1 MLRRYGERTGLAPAV
16 PLTSE
21 GRGVTRVNEAEG
33 APGDVNIPG
42 SLARVLADVAAE
54 RAAQDAMWGP
64 QEFPD
69 GTGPER
75 TAAAEQAKSACRDA
89 WGSGELTWR
98 HILTEE
104 YFEALAESDPPALR
118 AELVQTAAV
127 AVKWIQSLD
136 RRHGYVR
143 HRPRRGGGRRE
154 KLVRD
159 GVPGLIRSTG
169 GEPPVRVAADGEY
182 DALLRAKLYE
192 EAGEYVASGDPEE
205 LADLL
210 EVVRTLARGHGL
222 DPDRLE
228 RLRAGKAVERGGFD
242 GRQVLDLPGQPDG
255 EDPAL
260 GRHSVRALLLDGDDL
275 VLFRRTRPDRDLYW
289 TTPGGGIEAAD
300 ADPEAALRRELDEE
314 LGAVAGELRQVFVL
328 AEQTPVGDYL
338 QTFYVA
344 RLVSMDLSRR
354 HGPEIGSLSRGRY
367 DAEWV
372 PCTPEAI
379 AKINLR
385 PHYLAD
391 YLRVHAR
398 ELPALLPGAH

>member
-1 MLRRYGERTGLAPAV
+1 M
-16 PLTSE
+16 
-21 GRGVTRVNEAEG
+21 GVARVKAAEG
-33 APGDVNIPG
+33 QPGDVNIPG
-42 SLARVLADVAAE
+42 SMARVLADVAAE
-54 RAAQDAMWGP
+54 RAAQDAMWGL

-75 TAAAEQAKSACRDA
+75 TDAAERAKSACRDA
-89 WGSGELTWR
+89 WSRGELTWR

-104 YFEALAESDPPALR
+104 YFEALAESEPRALR

-159 GVPGLIRSTG
+159 GVPGLIRAAG
-169 GEPPVRVAADGEY
+169 GEPRVRTAADGEY
-182 DALLRAKLYE
+182 AELLRAKLYE
-192 EAGEYVASGDPEE
+192 EAGEYAASGDPEE

-210 EVVRTLARGHGL
+210 EVVQALARTHGV
-222 DPDRLE
+222 DPARLE
-228 RLRAGKAVERGGFD
+228 RLRDGKAGERGGFG
-242 GRQVLDLPGQPDG
+242 GRQVLGLHGDPHG
-255 EDPAL
+255 ETPEL
-260 GRHSVRALLLDGDDL
+260 VRHSVRALLLDGDDL
-275 VLFRRTRPDRDLYW
+275 ILFRRTRPDRDLYW
-289 TTPGGGIEAAD
+289 TTPGGGVEAGD
-300 ADPEAALRRELDEE
+300 PDPETALRREIDEE

-338 QTFYVA
+338 HTFYA
-344 RLVSMDLSRR
+344 GRLVSMDLSRR
-354 HGPEIGSLSRGRY
+354 HGPELDNPARGRY
-367 DAEWV
+367 DVERI

-379 AKINLR
+379 GALNLR

-391 YLRVHAR
+391 YLRAHAR
-398 ELPALLPGAH
+398 ELPSLLPGQR